1 MISHQS
7 LPCSAQQQ
15 QHGFIDTTSKS
26 MTVLQLLYLEAAMAM
41 TETTGRIKHP
51 RCSNSRQNAR
61 YDEVQT

>member
-15 QHGFIDTTSKS
+15 QHGFSDTTNKS
-26 MTVLQLLYLEAAMAM
+26 MTVLQLLYLHTAMAM

-51 RCSNSRQNAR
+51 RYNNPRRNAR